1 MHIGQIT
8 SRESSKTPKIMSMR
22 ALFAG
27 EGWTHRNCTSRMAP
41 SFHASLLPMW
51 AFPHAGKAR
60 GQEEVCVGGGSMAL
74 WPAGAA
80 HIHVLPL
87 RFPPTP
93 FTWKGR
99 RINFTEQVHSGRWEE
114 QTRASG
120 SYCWQMI

>member
-60 GQEEVCVGGGSMAL
+60 GQEEVCVWGGLHGTLARGRSPHTRSSTEISSNTL
-74 WPAGAA
+74 HLEGTEDQLYGAGAF
-80 HIHVLPL
+80 
-87 RFPPTP
+87 R
-93 FTWKGR
+93 
-99 RINFTEQVHSGRWEE
+99 
-114 QTRASG
+114 
-120 SYCWQMI
+120 